1 MALGQGLNTAI
12 EDPGQ
17 ERVWGLGK
25 APKGVLF
32 FVPVKGETDGVGV
45 SSFRVS
51 QDSWSRESVI

>member
-17 ERVWGLGK
+17 DRVWGLGK

-32 FVPVKGETDGVGV
+32 FVLVKGETDRVGV
-45 SSFRVS
+45 IPSECPRIAGAGC
-51 QDSWSRESVI
+51 Q